1 MTTKPPFS
9 SSSHQL
15 IWTSHL
21 NKCAGGELVVH
32 AQLPTRTCLLCW
44 RLQCRPAEVF
54 KLLSKFFNTL
64 KVADFITIAST
75 VILWK
80 YVQNCP
86 ATNLFRHKT
95 EFLRGLQQDHQVLKI
110 FIPSNTFWH
119 SWWWCEFVFPD
130 NDVNLYF
137 LMIIWMCIGR
147 SSCWVW
153 LQQGHFSLFQVGQ
166 IWVEKVWSNLVSVGT
181 LSSII

>member
-1 MTTKPPFS
+1 MHNFPHGLVSFADGFNVDPLRF
-9 SSSHQL
+9 
-15 IWTSHL
+15 L
-21 NKCAGGELVVH
+21 NYY
-32 AQLPTRTCLLCW
+32 QD
-44 RLQCRPAEVF
+44 
-54 KLLSKFFNTL
+54 FNTL
-64 KVADFITIAST
+64 KVAAFITITST
-75 VILWK
+75 VNLWQ
-80 YVQNCP
+80 YIQNCL
-86 ATNLFRHKT
+86 AANLFRHKT

-110 FIPSNTFWH
+110 LILSNTFWH

-147 SSCWVW
+147 FGCWVW